1 MSLMVRLLKLSV
13 LLLAVAGLSADA
25 LAQNKEPAINPQSS
39 CSRDNALN
47 IIQRQ
52 IDLGRTIDS
61 DAKRISL
68 TLRAADLMWPA
79 EQDKARATFSDA
91 FDVAARLF
99 KEKGA
104 PDSSD
109 GRLRV
114 QGTDYRYTVITAI
127 GKRDSAWARKL
138 SKQIL
143 DEEAEAAKA
152 EAEAAKEKSESN
164 AQAARTSEQLMNVAL
179 GLLATDQ
186 QSAIQFARS
195 SFSYPATMYL
205 PFFFFKLSEANRSLA
220 DQFYVE
226 ALNSYSRVSM
236 DQFLYLSFYPFAA
249 NREIGEM
256 PMWTIYQAPSGLAPN
271 PALQRL
277 FVSTLLGRAR
287 DLIQNPVTPKVGT
300 RWTENSQVFM
310 ALSRVEPLIANS
322 WPDLAAQVAEARGSI
337 AALLTQPE
345 QQRTTDVMKDPPK
358 QTFDE
363 IIEAADKLA
372 NADTREA
379 RISLAIMNAAETGTE
394 SIEKLEAAGMKIEDI
409 KLRQQVM
416 SLAYFNRSQKLLK
429 DKKIDEA
436 RRLAAKVEEA
446 DQRAYLYAKIADES
460 LKQKKDDAEVRE
472 MLEDVIE
479 TVAKSPDSEVKAR
492 AMLVVVHLYSTID
505 ANRAVSLLGDV
516 IKTIN
521 HVESIG
527 LTGDRIN
534 LKIEGKAFGSYRGL
548 QTPGF
553 SPEVVFREMGKLDF
567 DGTLYLAS
575 NLNDKSVRGMT
586 TLAIADQCLKDL
598 PPPPKPQKPPA
609 AKPQ

>member
-1 MSLMVRLLKLSV
+1 
-13 LLLAVAGLSADA
+13 
-25 LAQNKEPAINPQSS
+25 
-39 CSRDNALN
+39 
-47 IIQRQ
+47 
-52 IDLGRTIDS
+52 
-61 DAKRISL
+61 
-68 TLRAADLMWPA
+68 LRAADLMWPA
-79 EQDKARATFSDA
+79 EQEKSRVAFSDA
-91 FDVAARLF
+91 FDIAARLF

-152 EAEAAKEKSESN
+152 EAETAKEKAGSS

-186 QSAIQFARS
+186 QSALQFART

-205 PFFFFKLSEANRSLA
+205 SFFFFKLSETNHAVA

-226 ALNSYSRVSM
+226 ALNAYSRSPM
-236 DQFLYLSFYPFAA
+236 DQFLYLSAYPFAA

-256 PMWTIYQAPSGLAPN
+256 PMWTIYTVPSGLAPN
-271 PALQRL
+271 PALERL

-287 DLIQNPVTPKVGT
+287 DLIQNPVTPKAGT

-310 ALSRVEPLIANS
+310 ALSRVEPLITGS
-322 WPDLAAQVAEARGSI
+322 LPDLAAQVAEARGSI

-345 QQRTTDVMKDPPK
+345 QQRTTDTLKDPPK

-379 RISLAIMNAAETGTE
+379 RISLAIMNAAETGME
-394 SIEKLEAAGMKIEDI
+394 SLEKLETAGMKIEDI
-409 KLRQQVM
+409 KLRKQVM
-416 SLAYFNRSQKLLK
+416 SLSYFVRSQKLLK

-436 RRLAAKVEEA
+436 RRLAARIEEP

-460 LKQKKDDAEVRE
+460 LKQKKDDADVRE
-472 MLEDVIE
+472 MLEDVID

-492 AMLVVVHLYSTID
+492 ALLVVVHLYSTID

-516 IKTIN
+516 VKTIN

-527 LTGDRIN
+527 LNSDRIN

-567 DGTLYLAS
+567 DGTLYLGS
-575 NLNDKSVRGMT
+575 NLNDKFVRGMT

-598 PPPPKPQKPPA
+598 PPPAKPNKPA
-609 AKPQ
+609 AKP

>member
-1 MSLMVRLLKLSV
+1 MVRLLRLSV
-13 LLLAVAGLSADA
+13 LLLASAGFSASA
-25 LAQNKEPAINPQSS
+25 LAQNKEPAINPQST

-52 IDLGRTIDS
+52 IDLGKTIDS

-79 EQDKARATFSDA
+79 EQEKSRVAFSDA
-91 FDVAARLF
+91 FDIAARLF

-152 EAEAAKEKSESN
+152 DAEAAKEKAGSS

-186 QSAIQFARS
+186 QSAIQFART

-205 PFFFFKLSEANRSLA
+205 SFFFFKLSETNHAVA

-226 ALNSYSRVSM
+226 ALNAYSRSPM
-236 DQFLYLSFYPFAA
+236 DQFLYLSAYPFAA

-256 PMWTIYQAPSGLAPN
+256 PTWTIYTVPSGLAPN

-287 DLIQNPVTPKVGT
+287 DLIQNPVTPKAGT

-310 ALSRVEPLIANS
+310 ALSRVEPLIAGS
-322 WPDLAAQVAEARGSI
+322 LPDLAAQVAEARGSI

-345 QQRTTDVMKDPPK
+345 QQRTTDTLKDPPK
-358 QTFDE
+358 QTFDK

-379 RISLAIMNAAETGTE
+379 RISLAIMNAAETGME
-394 SIEKLEAAGMKIEDI
+394 SLEKLETAGMKIEDI
-409 KLRQQVM
+409 KLRKQVM
-416 SLAYFNRSQKLLK
+416 SLSYFVRSQKLLK

-436 RRLAAKVEEA
+436 RRLAARIEEP

-460 LKQKKDDAEVRE
+460 LKQKKDDADVRE
-472 MLEDVIE
+472 MLEDVID

-492 AMLVVVHLYSTID
+492 ALLVVVHLYSTID

-516 IKTIN
+516 VKTIN

-527 LTGDRIN
+527 LNSDRIN

-567 DGTLYLAS
+567 DGTLYLGS
-575 NLNDKSVRGMT
+575 NLNDKFVRGMT

-598 PPPPKPQKPPA
+598 PPP
-609 AKPQ
+609 AKPNKPVAKP

>member
-1 MSLMVRLLKLSV
+1 MIRPLRLSV
-13 LLLAVAGLSADA
+13 FLLAIVGLAA
-25 LAQNKEPAINPQSS
+25 NGLAQNKEQAINPQSS
-39 CSRDNALN
+39 CSRDSALS

-52 IDLGRTIDS
+52 IDLSKTIDS
-61 DAKRISL
+61 DAKRIAL

-79 EQDKARATFSDA
+79 EPDKARATFSDA
-91 FDVAARLF
+91 FDVATRLF

-114 QGTDYRYTVITAI
+114 QGTDFRYTVITAI

-138 SKQIL
+138 LQQIL
-143 DEEAEAAKA
+143 DEEAEAAKVD
-152 EAEAAKEKSESN
+152 AEAAKEKAASN
-164 AQAARTSEQLMNVAL
+164 AEATRTSEKLMNVAL

-186 QSAIQFARS
+186 QSAIQFART
-195 SFSYPATMYL
+195 SFRYPATMYL
-205 PFFFFKLSEANRSLA
+205 SSFFFKLSEANRPLA
-220 DQFYVE
+220 DQSYLE
-226 ALNSYSRVSM
+226 ALNAYSRSPM
-236 DQFLYLSFYPFAA
+236 DQFLYLSAYPFAA

-256 PMWTIYQAPSGLAPN
+256 PMWTIYTVPNGLAPN

-287 DLIQNPVTPKVGT
+287 ELIQNPPTPKAGT

-322 WPDLAAQVAEARGSI
+322 LPNLASQVTEARGSI
-337 AALLTQPE
+337 AALLTAPE
-345 QQRTTDVMKDPPK
+345 QQRTLDTMKEPPK

-363 IIEAADKLA
+363 IIESADKLA
-372 NADTREA
+372 SADTREA
-379 RISLAIMNAAETGTE
+379 RIALAIMHAADTETE

-409 KLRQQVM
+409 KLRRQVM
-416 SLAYFNRSQKLLK
+416 SLAYFTRSQKLLK
-429 DKKIDEA
+429 DKKMDEA
-436 RRLAAKVEEA
+436 RRLAARVEEP
-446 DQRAYLYAKIADES
+446 DQRAYVYSKIADES
-460 LKQKKDDAEVRE
+460 LKQKKSDVDVRE
-472 MLEDVIE
+472 MLEDVVE

-516 IKTIN
+516 VKTIN
-521 HVESIG
+521 NIASID
-527 LTGDRIN
+527 LSGDRIN

-586 TLAIADQCLKDL
+586 TLALADQCLKDL
-598 PPPPKPQKPPA
+598 PPPPKPNKPAA
-609 AKPQ
+609 AKPR

>member
-1 MSLMVRLLKLSV
+1 MIRPLRFSV
-13 LLLAVAGLSADA
+13 FFFAIAVLAPNAVA
-25 LAQNKEPAINPQSS
+25 QKKEPAINPQSS
-39 CSRDNALN
+39 CSRDNALS

-52 IDLGRTIDS
+52 IDLGKTIDS
-61 DAKRISL
+61 DTKRIAL

-79 EQDKARATFSDA
+79 EPDQARANFSDA
-91 FDVAARLF
+91 FDVATRLF

-104 PDSSD
+104 PDSDD
-109 GRLRV
+109 GRMRV
-114 QGTDYRYTVITAI
+114 QGTDYRYTVIAAI

-138 SKQIL
+138 LQQIL
-143 DEEAEAAKA
+143 DEEAEAAKVGA
-152 EAEAAKEKSESN
+152 QAAKEKAESN
-164 AQAARTSEQLMNVAL
+164 AQATRTSEKLMGVAL

-186 QSAIQFARS
+186 QSAIHFART
-195 SFSYPATMYL
+195 SFRYPPTIYL
-205 PFFFFKLSEANRSLA
+205 PFFFFKLWEANRALA
-220 DQFYVE
+220 DQFYLE
-226 ALNSYSRVSM
+226 ALNAYGPAPM
-236 DQFLYLSFYPFAA
+236 DQFLYLSSYPFAA

-256 PMWTIYQAPSGLAPN
+256 PSWTIYQVPNGLTPN

-277 FVSTLLGRAR
+277 FVAALLSRAR
-287 DLIQNPVTPKVGT
+287 GLIQNPPTPRAGT

-310 ALSRVEPLIANS
+310 ALSRIEPLIANS
-322 WPDLAAQVAEARGSI
+322 LPDLAPQVAEARGGI

-345 QQRTTDVMKDPPK
+345 QQRTADTMKDPPK

-379 RISLAIMNAAETGTE
+379 RIALAIMNAAENGTE
-394 SIEKLEAAGMKIEDI
+394 SIEKLEAAGMKVEDI
-409 KLRQQVM
+409 KLRRQVM
-416 SLAYFNRSQKLLK
+416 SLSYFVRSQKLLK
-429 DKKIDEA
+429 DKKVDEA
-436 RRLAAKVEEA
+436 RRLAAKVEEV

-460 LKQKKDDAEVRE
+460 LKQKKSDVDVRE
-472 MLEDVIE
+472 MLEDVVD
-479 TVAKSPDSEVKAR
+479 TVSKSPDSEVKAR

-505 ANRAVSLLGDV
+505 ANRGVSLLGDV
-516 IKTIN
+516 VKTIN
-521 HVESIG
+521 NIASID
-527 LTGDRIN
+527 LSGDRIN

-586 TLAIADQCLKDL
+586 TLALADQCLKDL
-598 PPPPKPQKPPA
+598 PPPPKPNKPAA

>member
-1 MSLMVRLLKLSV
+1 MVSPLRLIFFSLAIAV
-13 LLLAVAGLSADA
+13 LGSNA

-39 CSRDNALN
+39 CSRDNAMS

-52 IDLGRTIDS
+52 IDLGKTIDS
-61 DAKRISL
+61 DAKRIAL

-91 FDVAARLF
+91 FDVATRLF
-99 KEKGA
+99 KDKGA

-138 SKQIL
+138 TQQIL

-152 EAEAAKEKSESN
+152 DAEAAKEKAESN
-164 AQAARTSEQLMNVAL
+164 AQATRTSEKLMNVAL

-186 QSAIQFARS
+186 QSAIQFART
-195 SFSYPATMYL
+195 SFRYPATLYL
-205 PFFFFKLSEANRSLA
+205 PFFFFKLWEANHVLA
-220 DQFYVE
+220 DQFYAE
-226 ALNSYSRVSM
+226 ALNAYARSPM
-236 DQFLYLSFYPFAA
+236 DQFLYLSSYPFAA

-256 PMWTIYQAPSGLAPN
+256 PSWTIYPVPNGLAPN
-271 PALQRL
+271 PVLERL

-287 DLIQNPVTPKVGT
+287 ELIQNPPTPKAGT

-310 ALSRVEPLIANS
+310 ALSRIEPLIANS
-322 WPDLAAQVAEARGSI
+322 LPDRASQVAEARGNI

-345 QQRTTDVMKDPPK
+345 QQRTTDTMKDPPK

-363 IIEAADKLA
+363 IIESADKLA

-379 RISLAIMNAAETGTE
+379 RIALAIMNAAETGTE
-394 SIEKLEAAGMKIEDI
+394 SIEKLDAAGMKIDDI
-409 KLRQQVM
+409 KLRRQVM
-416 SLAYFNRSQKLLK
+416 SLTYFVRSQKLLK
-429 DKKIDEA
+429 DKKADEA
-436 RRLAAKVEEA
+436 RRLAAKVEEP

-460 LKQKKDDAEVRE
+460 LKQKRNDADVRE
-472 MLEDVIE
+472 MLEDVVD
-479 TVAKSPDSEVKAR
+479 TVAKSSDSEVKAR

-516 IKTIN
+516 VKTIN
-521 HVESIG
+521 NIASID
-527 LTGDRIN
+527 LSGDRIN

-553 SPEVVFREMGKLDF
+553 SPEIVFREMGKLDF

-586 TLAIADQCLKDL
+586 TLALADQCLKDL
-598 PPPPKPQKPPA
+598 PPPPKPNKPAA